1 MGGGIGIRLINF
13 FILVC
18 RLTTLETILR
28 IDHLSK
34 KYPNLK
40 GRSGSLRN
48 ELSSESSSP
57 SSSSEDN
64 KACVDLAEEVRERCV
79 FNEGTSPVVDE
90 GQCGSIDLEELK
102 GLVFH
107 GGLGCL

>member
-1 MGGGIGIRLINF
+1 MIF
-13 FILVC
+13 FC
-18 RLTTLETILR
+18 RLTALETILR

-48 ELSSESSSP
+48 DLSSESSSP

-79 FNEGTSPVVDE
+79 FNEGTSVPVDE
-90 GQCGSIDLEELK
+90 GCGSIDLDELK

-107 GGLGCL
+107 GGLVLNV